1 MSIYLYVIQACM
13 SGPVGVSGPGHT
25 LAAVC
30 QGLHPLPVM
39 FQAVLEL
46 EPGVR
51 SVIRLSSSAC
61 DHPHYICTQ
70 IPAESAH
77 GGEER
82 RLRGLGG
89 GDLSKSRA
97 P

>member
-46 EPGVR
+46 VPGVR

-61 DHPHYICTQ
+61 GQVAATAQYLEKEGCPISNY
-70 IPAESAH
+70 
-77 GGEER
+77 
-82 RLRGLGG
+82 L
-89 GDLSKSRA
+89 
-97 P
+97 

>member
-1 MSIYLYVIQACM
+1 M
-13 SGPVGVSGPGHT
+13 SGPVSVSGPGHT

-51 SVIRLSSSAC
+51 WVIIELDTNPRKVC
-61 DHPHYICTQ
+61 RFTI
-70 IPAESAH
+70 
-77 GGEER
+77 ER
-82 RLRGLGG
+82 RPLQA
-89 GDLSKSRA
+89 RA
-97 P
+97 FFQLKVPTSAFRFKTLC

>member
-1 MSIYLYVIQACM
+1 M
-13 SGPVGVSGPGHT
+13 SGPVGVTGPGHT

-51 SVIRLSSSAC
+51 WVIRLSIEL
-61 DHPHYICTQ
+61 HTNPRQ
-70 IPAESAH
+70 V
-77 GGEER
+77 
-82 RLRGLGG
+82 
-89 GDLSKSRA
+89 
-97 P
+97 

>member
-1 MSIYLYVIQACM
+1 M
-13 SGPVGVSGPGHT
+13 SGPVSVSGPGHT

-51 SVIRLSSSAC
+51 WAIRLSIEL
-61 DHPHYICTQ
+61 HTNPRQ
-70 IPAESAH
+70 V
-77 GGEER
+77 
-82 RLRGLGG
+82 
-89 GDLSKSRA
+89 
-97 P
+97 